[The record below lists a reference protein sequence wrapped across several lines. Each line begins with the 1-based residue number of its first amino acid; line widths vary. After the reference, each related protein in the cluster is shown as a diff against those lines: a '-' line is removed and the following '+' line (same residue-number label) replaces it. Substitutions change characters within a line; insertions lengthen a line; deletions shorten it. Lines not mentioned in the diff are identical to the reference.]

1 MPMNN
6 KLKSIIYNVRP
17 RDEASMGVMD
27 RGAVMKSRQCEYV
40 LGGSDQADW
49 FYCGHPT
56 HERSVY
62 CAEHHALCYT
72 RRRRKVKN
80 A

>member
-40 LGGSDQADW
+40 LGGSDQDDW

-62 CAEHHALCYT
+62 CAEHHALCH
-72 RRRRKVKN
+72 

>member
-6 KLKSIIYNVRP
+6 KLKSIIYNARP

-49 FYCGHPT
+49 FYCGQPT

-72 RRRRKVKN
+72 RGRRRVSH

>member
-1 MPMNN
+1 MKLSN
-6 KLKSIIYNVRP
+6 KLDAIINNVRP
-17 RDEASMGVMD
+17 RDEASLGVMG
-27 RGAVMKSRQCEYV
+27 RHAGMKSTHCEYV

-72 RRRRKVKN
+72 RRRRKVTN

>member
-72 RRRRKVKN
+72 RKRRKVTN

>member
-6 KLKSIIYNVRP
+6 KLKAIIYNTKP
-17 RDEASMGVMD
+17 RDDYSLGVYD
-27 RGAVMKSRQCEYV
+27 HTQSPTKSCEYIF
-40 LGGSDQADW
+40 GGLDQPDW

-72 RRRRKVKN
+72 RKRRKVKN